1 MRASARRMQPPKPSS
16 ATQDPE
22 DTIVDFSNAS
32 LYVAGIQ
39 TVFSI
44 CTCACVSV
52 LSCWLSPSGGGVSA
66 VRTLALCSAAGAAL
80 MHQPLRFGRAHGVT
94 VVFASL
100 QLAVPLYLGTLVVA
114 QLIHTCTSDPSHA
127 PSWRHVVFH
136 AAVVAMI
143 CAGFMRARAP
153 LAETDRP
160 FILTVCALL
169 VIAILPPP
177 AVALV
182 GPLCESVTLWE
193 AADRVVRAFGF
204 GTLYCVNVYALTST
218 TNARTSDTSVIFF
231 RSASASIWV
240 AGAMLWWLPLAA
252 AQAAIVI
259 HARVSHD
266 PNAVADEKQAYKKL
280 DSAASTDDEDVE
292 LGSLAPRLSDPVA
305 EQERLLKQRP
315 VYADDTAAPVLGK
328 IVNVNV
334 PAPPAT
340 SAAGA
345 TVPSTPR
352 GPPPRL
358 SSPTMLIDAE
368 PPMHPVGPLA
378 FQPVTFSAPAPEPA
392 YDAFSASVAK
402 AMANEPGE

>member
-1 MRASARRMQPPKPSS
+1 MQPPKPPPPPS
-16 ATQDPE
+16 QDPE
-22 DTIVDFSNAS
+22 DSIVDFSNAS

-39 TVFSI
+39 TVFAI

-52 LSCWLSPSGGGVSA
+52 LSCWLAPSGGVSA
-66 VRTLALCSAAGAAL
+66 VRTLALCSATGAAL
-80 MHQPLRFGRAHGVT
+80 MYQPLRLGRAHGVT
-94 VVFASL
+94 VVFSSL
-100 QLAVPLYLGTLVVA
+100 QLSVPLYLGTLVVA

-127 PSWRHVVFH
+127 PSWRHVIFH
-136 AAVVAMI
+136 AAVIAMI

-160 FILTVCALL
+160 FVLTLCALL

-193 AADRVVRAFGF
+193 AADRVVRAFAF

-231 RSASASIWV
+231 RSASAAIWV

-266 PNAVADEKQAYKKL
+266 PNAVEGDRPAYKKL

-315 VYADDTAAPVLGK
+315 VYADDAAAPQTVLGK
-328 IVNVNV
+328 IVSV
-334 PAPPAT
+334 PA
-340 SAAGA
+340 AAA
-345 TVPSTPR
+345 AASVPSTPR

-358 SSPTMLIDAE
+358 ASPTMLMDPE
-368 PPMHPVGPLA
+368 SPLHQVGPLA
-378 FQPVTFSAPAPEPA
+378 FQPVTMTAPAPEPTL
-392 YDAFSASVAK
+392 DAFSASVAK
-402 AMANEPGE
+402 AMANEPDA

>member
-1 MRASARRMQPPKPSS
+1 MRASARRMQPPRPP
-16 ATQDPE
+16 AVPDAE

-39 TVFSI
+39 TVFAI

-52 LSCWLSPSGGGVSA
+52 LSCWLAPSGGGVSA

-80 MHQPLRFGRAHGVT
+80 MYQPLRFGRAHGVT

-127 PSWRHVVFH
+127 PSWRYVVFH

-193 AADRVVRAFGF
+193 AADRIVRAFVF

-218 TNARTSDTSVIFF
+218 TTLRTSDTPTIFF

-240 AGAMLWWLPLAA
+240 AGAILWWLPLAS

-266 PNAVADEKQAYKKL
+266 PNAPDENGKPGYKKL
-280 DSAASTDDEDVE
+280 DSAASTDDEDAE
-292 LGSLAPRLSDPVA
+292 LGQLTPKLADPVA

-315 VYADDTAAPVLGK
+315 VYAEAAEPQTVLGK
-328 IVNVNV
+328 IVNVASSSSTA
-334 PAPPAT
+334 APT
-340 SAAGA
+340 
-345 TVPSTPR
+345 TPR
-352 GPPPRL
+352 PPRL
-358 SSPTMLIDAE
+358 ASPASME
-368 PPMHPVGPLA
+368 PDLPIPMGPLA
-378 FQPVTFSAPAPEPA
+378 FQPVTYSAPAPEPA
-392 YDAFSASVAK
+392 RDAFSASVAK
-402 AMANEPGE
+402 TMASLED

>member
-1 MRASARRMQPPKPSS
+1 MGYCCMRTSARRMQPPRPP
-16 ATQDPE
+16 ALPDAE

-39 TVFSI
+39 TVFTI

-52 LSCWLSPSGGGVSA
+52 LSCWLAPSGGGVSA
-66 VRTLALCSAAGAAL
+66 VRTLALCSASGAAL
-80 MHQPLRFGRAHGVT
+80 MYQPLRFGRAHGVT
-94 VVFASL
+94 VVFSSL
-100 QLAVPLYLGTLVVA
+100 QLSVPLYLGTLVVA
-114 QLIHTCTSDPSHA
+114 QLIHTCTSDSSNA

-136 AAVVAMI
+136 AGVVAMI

-193 AADRVVRAFGF
+193 AADRIVRAFVF

-218 TNARTSDTSVIFF
+218 KTLRTSDTPTIFF

-240 AGAMLWWLPLAA
+240 AGAILWWLPLAS

-259 HARVSHD
+259 HARVAHD
-266 PNAVADEKQAYKKL
+266 PNAADENTKPGYKKL
-280 DSAASTDDEDVE
+280 DSAASTDDEDAE
-292 LGSLAPRLSDPVA
+292 LGQLTPKLADPVA

-315 VYADDTAAPVLGK
+315 VYAEAAEPQTVLGK
-328 IVNVNV
+328 IVNVASSSSTA
-334 PAPPAT
+334 APT
-340 SAAGA
+340 
-345 TVPSTPR
+345 TPR
-352 GPPPRL
+352 PPRL
-358 SSPTMLIDAE
+358 ASPASME
-368 PPMHPVGPLA
+368 PDLPIPMGPLA
-378 FQPVTFSAPAPEPA
+378 FQPVTYSAPAAEPSF
-392 YDAFSASVAK
+392 DAFSASVAK
-402 AMANEPGE
+402 TMAILED